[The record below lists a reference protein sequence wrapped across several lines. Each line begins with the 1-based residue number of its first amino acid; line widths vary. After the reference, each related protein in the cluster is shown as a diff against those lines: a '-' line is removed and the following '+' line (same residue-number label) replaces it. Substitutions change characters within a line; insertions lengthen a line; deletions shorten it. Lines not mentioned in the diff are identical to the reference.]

1 MSSEPG
7 DRTMKS
13 GATGAPE
20 SGGQAPGT
28 ISDQPIALEPT
39 DAEIAE
45 WAERERKR
53 REAWLSGPTAEERAA
68 FARRERE
75 RRLADVAGER
85 DANAAERDRMVRRY
99 GRETQLAAEGAI
111 NLVWTW
117 SRRSFAELV
126 RAGRDWEQ
134 ESGPSTRGRRVP
146 MDDEAP

>member
-1 MSSEPG
+1 MNSEPG

-13 GATGAPE
+13 GTTGVPGSDGGGPATM
-20 SGGQAPGT
+20 
-28 ISDQPIALEPT
+28 SDEPLALDPT
-39 DAEIAE
+39 EAEIAE

-75 RRLADVAGER
+75 RRLADMAGER

-134 ESGPSTRGRRVP
+134 ESGQTLRRRRVP